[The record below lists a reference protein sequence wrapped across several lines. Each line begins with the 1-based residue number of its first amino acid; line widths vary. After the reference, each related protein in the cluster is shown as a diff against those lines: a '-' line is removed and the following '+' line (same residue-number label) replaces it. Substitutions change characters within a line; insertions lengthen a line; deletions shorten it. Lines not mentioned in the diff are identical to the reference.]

1 MSVISI
7 SSGGRRSTDSESYA
21 SSSVSSSH
29 SILLTDGDSED
40 GSSSSDFLISPPPH
54 SDQHPSFELALMT
67 KTAAMAS
74 GVGGKTNTA
83 KRAPPAFCF
92 ICGSRANCCHY
103 DVPSCN
109 RESTK

>member
-7 SSGGRRSTDSESYA
+7 SSGGRRSTDSEYA
-21 SSSVSSSH
+21 SSSVSSSN
-29 SILLTDGDSED
+29 SILLTDIDSED
-40 GSSSSDFLISPPPH
+40 GGIGSDLLLSPQPH
-54 SDQHPSFELALMT
+54 NEHPSFELALMT
-67 KTAAMAS
+67 KTATAATT
-74 GVGGKTNTA
+74 GKTSQAA

-109 RESTK
+109 RESPL